1 MSSTQRSATECA
13 PSNGAPASAVALAA
27 RSRGKAATLRSRSGD
42 RVLHGILSKTQED
55 GGGEVR
61 VTNTAY
67 TFAAASEEAEGVR
80 AKDLLDIDGATYLVR
95 SVSDNGPV
103 TTLGLSR

>member
-27 RSRGKAATLRSRSGD
+27 RSRGKAATLRSSSGD

-55 GGGEVR
+55 GGGGVR
-61 VTNTAY
+61 VTNTTS
-67 TFAAASEEAEGVR
+67 TFAVATEEARGVK
-80 AKDLLDIDGATYLVR
+80 AKDGLDIDGTAYLVR

-103 TTLGLSR
+103 TMLGLSR